1 MMDVRSD
8 KEGCGQ
14 VVKARASPSGTA
26 GAARYVGGVARAV
39 RVVRVVRVDVAG
51 ESGDERKSSFF
62 D

>member
-26 GAARYVGGVARAV
+26 GAARCAGGVARA
-39 RVVRVVRVDVAG
+39 VRVDVAG

>member
-26 GAARYVGGVARAV
+26 GAARCAGGVARA
-39 RVVRVVRVDVAG
+39 VRVVRVDVAG

>member
-26 GAARYVGGVARAV
+26 GAARYVGGVV
-39 RVVRVVRVDVAG
+39 RVVRAVRVDVAG